1 MCHQWKIQQTF
12 VRKLFQLEKSGSTLL
27 VRCYMAYTSSN
38 MLGIA
43 FINTN
48 LWMDIYGCVFLKGL
62 KNGYLAYNGTLGRD
76 IPRVY

>member
-1 MCHQWKIQQTF
+1 MCHQWTTQHTF
-12 VRKLFQLEKSGSTLL
+12 VLNVFHVEESRSTLL
-27 VRCYMAYTSSN
+27 VMCYMTYTSSN
-38 MLGIA
+38 VLGTI

-76 IPRVY
+76 IPRG